1 LLITNKK
8 GGFFMAGTH
17 GITETLGTEISQ
29 LVASEVHEQKIVTI
43 VSGQNLVRG
52 AVMES
57 SSQKYTVI
65 STPGSAEAI
74 LAEDVDASLADKQ
87 GMAYFTG
94 KYRYSDLVWPTMSAA
109 NKKTALE
116 ALQARGII
124 VDADLTTVEE
134 TA

>member
-1 LLITNKK
+1 
-8 GGFFMAGTH
+8 MAGTH

>member
-1 LLITNKK
+1 
-8 GGFFMAGTH
+8 MAGTH

-57 SSQKYTVI
+57 SNQKYTGI